1 MLANIL
7 NTTMPGIIDD
17 SFQTQESVIYDYQNI
32 QEQNNTF
39 AKEIHNLTA
48 LNLKQEQDL
57 QRKDEE
63 IQRLLD
69 ELSQITFVKENLIP
83 NLTIHDNVTCDV
95 CQATPIVGVRFVCQ
109 LCNYNLCEGCEVE
122 SNH

>member
-1 MLANIL
+1 VIEAQKIILNIEDNQMLANIL

-48 LNLKQEQDL
+48 LNLKQE
-57 QRKDEE
+57 
-63 IQRLLD
+63 
-69 ELSQITFVKENLIP
+69 
-83 NLTIHDNVTCDV
+83 
-95 CQATPIVGVRFVCQ
+95 
-109 LCNYNLCEGCEVE
+109 
-122 SNH
+122 

>member
-39 AKEIHNLTA
+39 AKEIQNLTA
-48 LNLKQEQDL
+48 LNLKQE
-57 QRKDEE
+57 
-63 IQRLLD
+63 
-69 ELSQITFVKENLIP
+69 
-83 NLTIHDNVTCDV
+83 
-95 CQATPIVGVRFVCQ
+95 
-109 LCNYNLCEGCEVE
+109 
-122 SNH
+122 